1 MSNSF
6 EEILTRRFNRRSLL
20 GGAIRTIPAAA
31 LMGGA
36 TAAQA
41 AAAASGSNDAL
52 RDRKLTFKPITAVR
66 QDSIVVSEGYRSSV
80 LLKWGDPLITG
91 TPAFDPM
98 NQTSAS
104 QSGQFGYNCD
114 WMGYLPLP
122 AFDTTNPR
130 SALLVVNHEYTN
142 PELMFKNYAGT
153 AAQTREQTDIEL
165 AAHGMAVVEITRSRS
180 GDWTYV
186 PGSRFNRRITA
197 NTVMT
202 LSGPA
207 AGSDWLKTSADPTG
221 TTVLG
226 CLNNCSGGITPWGT
240 AISGEENFHQYFS
253 NASAVPSGPVRTSH
267 TRYGLPSGAGEYP
280 WARHYDRFDLAK
292 VPNEPFRH
300 GYMVEFDPY
309 DPASR
314 IFKRTALGRFRH
326 EGCTFAVA
334 PNGQVVGYMGDDERF
349 EFVYKFVS
357 KNRINPFDRAAN
369 MSLLDEGTLY
379 VAQFS
384 DDGTGRWLPLIA
396 GEGPLTNVSGFT
408 TQADVCVNTRL
419 AATLMGGTR
428 MDRPEDIEPNPVNG
442 NIYITL
448 TNNTRRTDRDL
459 NKSNP
464 RANNR
469 FGHII
474 ELAEP
479 NGDQTSLTFN
489 WEVFILCGDPA
500 VPGHATFFAGY
511 DPRQVSK
518 LANPDNI
525 TFDSKG
531 NLWISTDGQPGTLGV
546 NDGIYAVPTEGN
558 ERGYVRQIFSGVNGA
573 ETSSLVFNSDDT
585 ALFVGIQHPGEG
597 GKWTD
602 TPTDAVSNWPDSQQP
617 PRPSVVVVSKVT
629 GNPVV
634 GS

>member
-1 MSNSF
+1 MSRSF
-6 EEILTRRFNRRSLL
+6 EEILQRRFDRRKLL
-20 GGAIRTIPAAA
+20 GGAARAIPAAM
-31 LMGGA
+31 LM
-36 TAAQA
+36 TAQA
-41 AAAASGSNDAL
+41 EAAPGNEAV
-52 RDRKLTFKPITAVR
+52 RDRKLTFKPLTAVR
-66 QDSIVVSEGYRSSV
+66 EDRIAVSEGYRSNV
-80 LLKWGDPLITG
+80 LIKWGDPLITG
-91 TPAFDPM
+91 APAFDPL
-98 NQTSAS
+98 NQTAAS
-104 QSGQFGYNCD
+104 QIAQFGYNCD

-122 AFDTTNPR
+122 AFETPNPR

-142 PELMFKNYAGT
+142 PELMFKNWPGY
-153 AAQTREQTDIEL
+153 AAQTREHTDIEL
-165 AAHGMAVVEITRSRS
+165 AAHGLAVVELQRSRT
-180 GDWTYV
+180 GDWTYIV
-186 PGSRFNRRITA
+186 GSRYNRRITA
-197 NTVMT
+197 NTPMT
-202 LSGPA
+202 FTGPA
-207 AGSDWLKTSADPTG
+207 AGSDWLKTGADRRAVPFWARS
-221 TTVLG
+221 TTVRAASHPG
-226 CLNNCSGGITPWGT
+226 APPSRVKRTSINI
-240 AISGEENFHQYFS
+240 FS
-253 NASAVPSGPVRTSH
+253 NGAGVPAGPVRVSH
-267 TRYGLPSGAGEYP
+267 TRYGIPTANGDYP
-280 WARHYDRFDLAK
+280 WARHYDRFDVTK
-292 VPNEPFRH
+292 TPHEPFRH

-309 DPASR
+309 DPQSR
-314 IFKRTALGRFRH
+314 VFKRTALGRFRH
-326 EGCTFAVA
+326 EGCTFSVA
-334 PNGQVVGYMGDDERF
+334 PDGRVVGYMGDDERY

-357 KNRINPFDRAAN
+357 KNKMNPFDRAAN

-379 VAQFS
+379 VARFN
-384 DDGTGRWLPLIA
+384 DDGTGTWLPLIA
-396 GEGPLTNVSGFT
+396 GEGPLTVASGFT

-419 AATLMGGTR
+419 AATLMGATR

-448 TNNTRRTDRDL
+448 TNNTRRTDREL

-479 NGDQTSLTFN
+479 NGDQTATTFN

-511 DPRQVSK
+511 DPKQVSK

-546 NDGIYAVPTEGN
+546 NDGIYAVPTEGS
-558 ERGYVRQIFSGVNGA
+558 ERGFVRQIFSGVNGA
-573 ETSSLVFNSDDT
+573 EASSLVFNSDDT

-602 TPTDAVSNWPDSQQP
+602 VATDVVSNWPDNQQP
-617 PRPSVVVVSKVT
+617 PRPGVVVVTKTT

>member
-1 MSNSF
+1 MFQSF
-6 EEILTRRFNRRSLL
+6 EEILTRRFDRRKLL
-20 GGAIRTIPAAA
+20 GGAARAIPAAL
-31 LMGGA
+31 LMTGQ
-36 TAAQA
+36 TDAASSA
-41 AAAASGSNDAL
+41 AAV
-52 RDRKLTFKPITAVR
+52 RDRKLTFKPLAAAREDRI
-66 QDSIVVSEGYRSSV
+66 SVSDGYRSNV
-80 LLKWGDPLITG
+80 VIKWGDPLITG
-91 TPAFDPM
+91 APAFDAS
-98 NQTSAS
+98 NQSAAF
-104 QSGQFGYNCD
+104 QVGQFGYNCD

-122 AFDTTNPR
+122 GFETPNPR

-142 PELMFKNYAGT
+142 PELMFKNWAGY

-165 AAHGMAVVEITRSRS
+165 AAHGMAVVELQRSRT
-180 GDWTYV
+180 GDWSYV
-186 PGSRFNRRITA
+186 VGSRFNRRLTA
-197 NTVMT
+197 NTPMT
-202 LSGPA
+202 LTGPA
-207 AGSDWLKTSADPTG
+207 AGSDWLKTSADPDG
-221 TTVLG
+221 RTVLG
-226 CLNNCSGGITPWGT
+226 CLNNCSGGLTPWGT
-240 AISGEENFHQYFS
+240 ALSGEENFHQYFS
-253 NASAVPSGPVRTSH
+253 NGAGVPAGAVRVSH
-267 TRYGLPSGAGEYP
+267 TRYGIPTGNGEYP
-280 WARHYDRFDLAK
+280 WARHYDRFDVTK
-292 VPNEPFRH
+292 HPNEPFRF

-326 EGCTFAVA
+326 EGCTFSVA
-334 PNGQVVGYMGDDERF
+334 PDGRVVGYMGDDERY

-357 KNRINPFDRAAN
+357 KNTMNAFDRSAN

-379 VAQFS
+379 VARFN
-384 DDGTGRWLPLIA
+384 DDGSGSWLPLIA
-396 GEGPLTNVSGFT
+396 GEGPLTAVAGFS

-419 AATLMGGTR
+419 AATLMGATR

-448 TNNTRRTDRDL
+448 TNNTRRTDREL

-474 ELAEP
+474 ELAET
-479 NGDQTSLTFN
+479 NGDQTATTFN

-511 DPRQVSK
+511 DPKQVSK

-531 NLWISTDGQPGTLGV
+531 NLWISTDGQPGTLNV
-546 NDGIYAVPTEGN
+546 NDGIYAVPTEGS
-558 ERGYVRQIFSGVNGA
+558 ERGFVRQILSGVNGA
-573 ETSSLVFNSDDT
+573 ETSSLVFNTDDT

-602 TPTDAVSNWPDSQQP
+602 VAADAVSNWPDNQQP
-617 PRPSVVVVSKVT
+617 PRPGVVVVTKSA
-629 GNPVV
+629 GNPVI

>member
-20 GGAIRTIPAAA
+20 GGAVRTIPAAA

-41 AAAASGSNDAL
+41 AAEISDSNKAL
-52 RDRKLTFKPITAVR
+52 RDRKLTFKPVTAKR
-66 QDSIVVSEGYRSSV
+66 EDSISVADGYRSDV
-80 LLKWGDPLITG
+80 LIKWGDPLFTG
-91 TPAFDPM
+91 SPAFNPE
-98 NQTSAS
+98 NQSAAS
-104 QSGQFGYNCD
+104 QISQFGYNVD

-122 AFDTTNPR
+122 SFESTNPR
-130 SALLVVNHEYTN
+130 SALLVANHEYTN
-142 PELMFKNYAGT
+142 AELMFKNWPGI
-153 AAQTREQTDIEL
+153 AAQTREMTDIEL
-165 AAHGMAVVEITRSRS
+165 AAHGLSVVELQRSNTGAWS
-180 GDWTYV
+180 YV
-186 PGSRFNRRITA
+186 VGSRFNRRITA
-197 NTVMT
+197 MTPITVT
-202 LSGPA
+202 GPA
-207 AGSDWLKTSADPTG
+207 AGSDWLKTSADPAG

-226 CLNNCSGGITPWGT
+226 TLNNCAGGITPWGT
-240 AISGEENFHQYFS
+240 AITGEENFQAYFA
-253 NASAVPSGPVRTSH
+253 NAGGVPAGAVRTSH
-267 TRYGLPSGAGEYP
+267 TRYGIPSGGGEYS
-280 WARHYDRFDLAK
+280 WARHYDRFDTTK
-292 VPNEPFRH
+292 TPNEPFRH

-309 DPASR
+309 NPTSR
-314 IFKRTALGRFRH
+314 IFKRSALGRFRH
-326 EGCTFAVA
+326 EGCTFQVA
-334 PNGQVVGYMGDDERF
+334 PDGRVVGYMGDDERF
-349 EFVYKFVS
+349 EFVYKFIT
-357 KNRINPFDRAAN
+357 KEKMNPFDRTAN

-379 VAQFS
+379 VAQFA
-384 DDGTGRWLPLIA
+384 DDGSGRWLPLVA
-396 GEGPLTNVSGFT
+396 GEGPLTSVAGFN

-419 AATLMGGTR
+419 AASLLGATR

-448 TNNTRRTDRDL
+448 TNNTRRTDRDT
-459 NKSNP
+459 NKANP
-464 RANNR
+464 RGNNR

-479 NGDQTSLTFN
+479 NGDPTSLTFN
-489 WEVFILCGDPA
+489 WEVFMLCGDPA

-511 DPRQVSK
+511 DPKQVSK

-525 TFDSKG
+525 TFDNKG
-531 NLWISTDGQPGTLGV
+531 NLWISTDGQPGTLGI
-546 NDGIYAVPTEGN
+546 NDGIYAVPTEGS
-558 ERGYVRQIFSGVNGA
+558 ERGFVRQILSGVNGA

-602 TPTDAVSNWPDSQQP
+602 TSTDNVSNWPDNKQP
-617 PRPSVVVVSKVT
+617 CRPSVVVVTKAG